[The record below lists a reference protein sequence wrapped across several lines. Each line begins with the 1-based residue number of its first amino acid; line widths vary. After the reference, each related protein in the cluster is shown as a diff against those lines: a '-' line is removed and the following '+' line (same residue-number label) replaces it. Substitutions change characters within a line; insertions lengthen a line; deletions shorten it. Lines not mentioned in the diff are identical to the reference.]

1 MIHRPL
7 TRTLCLVAL
16 CSLSVWGADGTDST
30 PAAPGAGTPGGTD
43 SSSTSSD
50 PAPAT
55 PDDPATQ
62 ALRKQASDIAAEGMQ
77 AMREADG
84 DPHRGVDAAIDFS
97 HALAIDKKLGD
108 GDAICEM
115 QADIYWCKKKM
126 NLDNLQDYVAKKGA
140 AAQADFSSAQAVMT
154 TDVPVTEAQ
163 AYFDRAVKYRDANP
177 DKHFEIAIRFSEISD
192 RFGEG
197 TKQGRDASAIFTHE
211 QSLYLSQ
218 VNQERSAE
226 HAQMEREMAAH
237 ASRFQETPAVAS
249 GELTP
254 MPDKD
259 ALDAAL
265 DSVKKLYADD
275 IDHATTLNRKRALA
289 KKLVREAA
297 QSKDDAA
304 VYFEMI
310 ELSIKYASESEDYEV
325 LLTDIELQGATF
337 KDFDAAAAKKAAL
350 AKLQSRPVGG
360 AIAKLLIDPKDKA
373 ANLLVG
379 KYYCYNLKEWQE
391 GVRMLALSSSPQL
404 VKTANLEIS
413 GPKTSIE
420 QKAMGDAWFAVGKTA
435 PQSEKAGAWS
445 RAETWYLSSEPAL
458 TGISKSMVEKNL
470 DTIATVVPE
479 TITDWANITP
489 AQFERLK
496 GIEISVQARMDRTDT
511 ECVLGDGE
519 RVRIVASPTDLWH
532 WNNGNN
538 QDTTGTAT
546 AGVNDSYSYSE
557 TGSDHRVHTYS
568 YSSNY
573 MHQGIMTF
581 CVGDGPHTALG
592 IATGPGPLFVEPE
605 NPYSYFGTG
614 EIRIKI
620 LKVGDDD

>member
-1 MIHRPL
+1 MFHCPL

-16 CSLSVWGADGTDST
+16 CSLSVWSADGTD
-30 PAAPGAGTPGGTD
+30 PGAVAPGAGTPSGTD
-43 SSSTSSD
+43 SSD
-50 PAPAT
+50 PAAAT

-62 ALRKQASDIAAEGMQ
+62 ALRKQAADIAAQGMQ

-84 DPHRGVDAAIDFS
+84 DPRRGVDAAIDFS
-97 HALAIDKKLGD
+97 HALAIYKKLGD

-115 QADIYWCKKKM
+115 QADIYWCKKRM

-140 AAQADFSSAQAVMT
+140 AAQADFSNAQAVIST
-154 TDVPVTEAQ
+154 EVPVSEAQ
-163 AYFDRAVKYRDANP
+163 AYFDRAQKYRDANP
-177 DKHFEIAIRFSEISD
+177 DKHFEIAIRFSEINE
-192 RFGEG
+192 RFPDS
-197 TKQGRDASAIFTHE
+197 KQGHDASGIFIKE
-211 QSLYLSQ
+211 QSAFLAE
-218 VNQERSAE
+218 VNQEREAE
-226 HAQMEREMAAH
+226 HAQMQQELAAH
-237 ASRFQETPAVAS
+237 ASRFQETPAIAS

-259 ALDAAL
+259 TLDAAVE
-265 DSVKKLYADD
+265 SVRKLYADD
-275 IDHATTLNRKRALA
+275 IDHASTVNRKRALA

-337 KDFDAAAAKKAAL
+337 KDFDAAATKKAAL
-350 AKLQSRPVGG
+350 AKLQSRPVGN
-360 AIAKLLIDPKDKA
+360 AISKLLIDPKDKA

-379 KYYCYNLKEWQE
+379 KYYCYNLKEWDE
-391 GVRMLALSSSPQL
+391 GVRMLALCSNPQL

-413 GPKTSIE
+413 VPKNSIE
-420 QKAMGDAWFAVGKTA
+420 QKSMGDAWFAVGRTA
-435 PQSEKAGAWS
+435 PQVEKAGAWS
-445 RAETWYLSSEPAL
+445 RAETWYLTCEPAL
-458 TGISKSMVEKNL
+458 TGISKSTVEKNL

-479 TITDWANITP
+479 TITDWANITA

-496 GIEISVQARMDRTDT
+496 GIAEISVQARMDRTDT

-538 QDTTGTAT
+538 QDTTGTASG
-546 AGVNDSYSYSE
+546 GVSDTYQYTE
-557 TGSDHRVHTYS
+557 TGSDHHMHTYS
-568 YSSNY
+568 YSSNS

-581 CVGDGPHTALG
+581 CVGDGTHTPLG

-620 LKVGDDD
+620 LKVDDDN